1 MSFYEDVKA
10 RTYIAG
16 TTIPQFAFVVGPA
29 ADGQVDLPSAGGRA
43 TGVALQAGA
52 VGDAIAVA
60 YDGRV
65 MVKAAGIINRGAAV
79 QSDAAGEAL
88 AATTGDYILGYA
100 LEAAVDNQIFT
111 IELARSELISA

>member
-16 TTIPQFAFVVGPA
+16 DTIPQFAFVVGPA

-43 TGVALQAGA
+43 TGVALQAGV

-65 MVKAAGIINRGAAV
+65 MVKAAGTIARGDAV
-79 QSDAAGEAL
+79 QSDANGEAL
-88 AATTGDYILGYA
+88 TAASGDYILGYA
-100 LEAAVDNQIFT
+100 LEAAVVNQIFT
-111 IELARSELISA
+111 VELARSELVVA